1 MIEVESKLKIFFM
14 SKLEKNLQRVQDSK
28 RITSVTQFCEF
39 QQLMEAVANG
49 LKTNFAFKT
58 MSFVGILEDQQRKFL
73 ADFQD
78 TK

>member
-1 MIEVESKLKIFFM
+1 
-14 SKLEKNLQRVQDSK
+14 
-28 RITSVTQFCEF
+28 
-39 QQLMEAVANG
+39 MEAVANG

>member
-1 MIEVESKLKIFFM
+1 M
-14 SKLEKNLQRVQDSK
+14 D
-28 RITSVTQFCEF
+28 
-39 QQLMEAVANG
+39 AVANG

-78 TK
+78 TKQFQLNSQIDGEKWALVKVQQKDQ